1 MTVSFGIGTT
11 FALFQTSGTNP
22 RFGDTLKISV
32 IAETN
37 SAAYVFQNQCGRS
50 SGPDD
55 ECFCFLKKL
64 YTSLV
69 ESKGILV
76 PADIDILEVSIYFI
90 RI

>member
-11 FALFQTSGTNP
+11 LTFALFQTSDTNP
-22 RFGDTLKISV
+22 SFRDTLKISV
-32 IAETN
+32 IAEGN

-50 SGPDD
+50 PGPDD

-76 PADIDILEVSIYFI
+76 P
-90 RI
+90 